1 MLLRIED
8 ISFIGVC
15 INDSFR
21 DFKDINDYANY
32 HVSLL
37 NNKDTMPLIV
47 GTLLIV

>member
-21 DFKDINDYANY
+21 DFKDIN
-32 HVSLL
+32 VS
-37 NNKDTMPLIV
+37 NQ
-47 GTLLIV
+47 